1 MMWDNNA
8 KVHSN
13 LCRNLQAS
21 VLAVALLATVTME
34 LWQKTR
40 MNQPQLWAVHFDDLT
55 SSSFCFFVAAIVAEA
70 SVLFCPT
77 MTPWNSARLPDHI
90 PINYHIG
97 LGYRRITHPNVTA
110 GSIIPPTFC
119 RGCLAHS
126 AEREATR
133 AMSLSTTHSQKPP
146 FQAHF
151 GHLTLP
157 KLKMYQNVLVIKMN
171 RNHAVK
177 HSSNKM

>member
-1 MMWDNNA
+1 MA
-8 KVHSN
+8 KNKDESTPVMGS
-13 LCRNLQAS
+13 
-21 VLAVALLATVTME
+21 ALWWLV
-34 LWQKTR
+34 
-40 MNQPQLWAVHFDDLT
+40 T
-55 SSSFCFFVAAIVAEA
+55 SSSICFFVAAIVAEA

-177 HSSNKM
+177 HSSNKI